1 MRVAVVAPPF
11 IPVPPKRYGGTELF
25 VGYLVQSLKAHGIDV
40 VLYATGDSTAKVE
53 VRFLYPKS
61 EWPLEGEIFSNLKD
75 VNHTFWAVEDA
86 MHDCDILHLNNAPG
100 LAATRFVNVP
110 VVYTVHHPR
119 QNLLSDFYASYPD
132 INYVMISDSQKSFE
146 AMPKMTTI
154 HHGISMDDYQ
164 FQKQKQPYLSF
175 IGRFAPVKGPH
186 IAIEVAKKLG
196 IPLRMAGEVQPQF
209 KDYFENEVKPHI
221 DGKFVEFIGEA
232 DQQIKNELLGN
243 SMALLFPIEWDE
255 PFGLVMIEAMA
266 CGTPV
271 IALRGGSVAEVVC
284 DGISGYVCENADQ
297 MVERIRNL
305 SIPSASVRHYAEM
318 NFSTEKMAKDY
329 ARLYESLIT
338 NADLVLPETD
348 TISFTIEPG
357 TAA

>member
-154 HHGISMDDYQ
+154 HHGTS
-164 FQKQKQPYLSF
+164 S
-175 IGRFAPVKGPH
+175 
-186 IAIEVAKKLG
+186 
-196 IPLRMAGEVQPQF
+196 
-209 KDYFENEVKPHI
+209 N
-221 DGKFVEFIGEA
+221 
-232 DQQIKNELLGN
+232 
-243 SMALLFPIEWDE
+243 
-255 PFGLVMIEAMA
+255 
-266 CGTPV
+266 T
-271 IALRGGSVAEVVC
+271 
-284 DGISGYVCENADQ
+284 
-297 MVERIRNL
+297 
-305 SIPSASVRHYAEM
+305 
-318 NFSTEKMAKDY
+318 
-329 ARLYESLIT
+329 
-338 NADLVLPETD
+338 
-348 TISFTIEPG
+348 
-357 TAA
+357 